1 MEVIGRDGAKVGSVV
16 LFTVF
21 FPLCSPSVPRPQ
33 PPLPLWSRREG
44 VAVRRCAARRW
55 RQWVAGG
62 VRCGL
67 AEECHLAPVSCCLIH
82 VGAALTLAPAGD
94 VAAAAVAVERPR
106 YSLRGAAKTCH
117 QFYGGDGYG
126 GGDGQGDASPPP
138 PSPWRRPSPPPP
150 PARSL
155 MGCGVSR
162 RVHNVHVCVFMRVR
176 LDVAAAE
183 PLYGVVY
190 ASLSP

>member
-1 MEVIGRDGAKVGSVV
+1 MQASPVLIMEVIGRDGAKVGSVV

-82 VGAALTLAPAGD
+82 VGAALTLAPAGVSSLPRD
-94 VAAAAVAVERPR
+94 AA
-106 YSLRGAAKTCH
+106 ST
-117 QFYGGDGYG
+117 
-126 GGDGQGDASPPP
+126 
-138 PSPWRRPSPPPP
+138 PP
-150 PARSL
+150 PAPL
-155 MGCGVSR
+155 PHLAPPPLGV
-162 RVHNVHVCVFMRVR
+162 
-176 LDVAAAE
+176 
-183 PLYGVVY
+183 
-190 ASLSP
+190 